1 MKCSDNSFELTEHA
15 KNRLKERVIDE
26 KEVEETLNN
35 PVMTY
40 FDILTGYS
48 VCIGPRKKAGHW
60 LIVVYEKRDELK
72 RVISVLDTSNIEKI
86 VSAIGR

>member
-48 VCIGPRKKAGHW
+48 VCIGPRK
-60 LIVVYEKRDELK
+60 
-72 RVISVLDTSNIEKI
+72 LDTGS
-86 VSAIGR
+86 S

>member
-1 MKCSDNSFELTEHA
+1 
-15 KNRLKERVIDE
+15 
-26 KEVEETLNN
+26 
-35 PVMTY
+35 MTY

-72 RVISVLDTSNIEKI
+72 RVIIVLDTSNIEKI
-86 VSAIGR
+86 VRNRE

>member
-35 PVMTY
+35 Q
-40 FDILTGYS
+40 
-48 VCIGPRKKAGHW
+48 
-60 LIVVYEKRDELK
+60 
-72 RVISVLDTSNIEKI
+72 
-86 VSAIGR
+86 